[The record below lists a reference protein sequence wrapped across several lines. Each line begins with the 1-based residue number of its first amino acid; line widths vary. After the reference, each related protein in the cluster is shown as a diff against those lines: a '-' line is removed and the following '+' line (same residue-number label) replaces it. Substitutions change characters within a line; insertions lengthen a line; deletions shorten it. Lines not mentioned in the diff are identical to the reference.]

1 MPNHVRTIINFVGK
15 DENIQSVLALI
26 RGENTCIDFNKII
39 PMPESLN
46 IEDGSNT
53 YQGINLYLTYVKPD
67 VSYFGADEDK
77 WAPEMFTR
85 INTLLTIERLFGA
98 YKIMS
103 EEEVKEFKAK
113 PDFEQT
119 FNLGKTAVENM
130 INYGATTWYKWR
142 CMVWG
147 TKWNSYDTC
156 LDGHNLSMSTAWS
169 CPIGVLQGLAEI
181 CAKYDVEFEGKWAD
195 EDMGNNT
202 GHFKSCAGAIC
213 SIECPACSS
222 SAYKTYAEC
231 WGNELC
237 FDEDDEGN
245 IILYSCEDCPNADKC
260 R

>member
-26 RGENTCIDFNKII
+26 RGENTFIDFNKII
-39 PMPESLN
+39 PMPESLD

-77 WAPEMFTR
+77 WAPEMFTH
-85 INTLLTIERLFGA
+85 INTLLTNERMFGT

-113 PDFEQT
+113 PDFEQI

-156 LDGHNLSMSTAWS
+156 LDGHKLSMSTAWS

-181 CAKYDVEFEGKWAD
+181 CAKYNVEFEGKWAD
-195 EDMGNNT
+195 EGMGYNT

-213 SIECPACSS
+213 SVEYPACSS
-222 SAYKTYAEC
+222 SAYKTYDEC
-231 WGNELC
+231 WGN
-237 FDEDDEGN
+237 
-245 IILYSCEDCPNADKC
+245 
-260 R
+260 